1 MSRTDRGA
9 PPTLEARGGDGS
21 PAAAELAA
29 LGPWFHNVHLPGGA
43 QTAPDHPLGD
53 FPRFKWEQIAPCLP
67 SALEGWRVLD
77 VGCNAGFY
85 SLELARRGALVTAI
99 DIEDRYL
106 AQADWVLR
114 RWDLRDRV
122 ALRRQSVYA
131 LARGDERWD
140 LVWFMGVLYHL
151 RHPLLALELAAEAAR
166 RLLVVQSL
174 TLPGARPVRL
184 PADLPYARRRRLAD
198 RDWPRAAFV
207 EHRFSGDPT
216 NWWVPDVP
224 CLEAMVRSAGLRVRA
239 RPARDALV
247 CEPGDADAV
256 AARRADLAETLGA
269 GSARS

>member
-1 MSRTDRGA
+1 AERRVARARDLLRTRARDPRATRCRRGAGAAARPARVPAPGDRRGGARPRARRALGRAPRPAARGGGGGGAHGPLRCGRRRLGLGRMSRTDRGA

-67 SALEGWRVLD
+67 SALESWRVLD

-151 RHPLLALELAAEAAR
+151 RHPLLAL
-166 RLLVVQSL
+166 
-174 TLPGARPVRL
+174 G
-184 PADLPYARRRRLAD
+184 
-198 RDWPRAAFV
+198 
-207 EHRFSGDPT
+207 
-216 NWWVPDVP
+216 
-224 CLEAMVRSAGLRVRA
+224 
-239 RPARDALV
+239 
-247 CEPGDADAV
+247 
-256 AARRADLAETLGA
+256 
-269 GSARS
+269 